1 MSENGK
7 YERDGG
13 FAHFVKKMG
22 EATSPQPADRAV
34 IERFRGR
41 LPAQM
46 LRYWEHEGWGGWRDG
61 LFWVVDPEDFE
72 DVKRAWFAETP
83 LEPETDLWH
92 VIGRT
97 AFGRLYLMGEK
108 SGAEMEIEPAFGMIT
123 ASQDKLR
130 PQPPEKRDFKAMMF
144 FSHRGP
150 EECDEQDTNDNPLFQ
165 RALKKL
171 GPVGPDEM
179 YGYRHML
186 VAGGQNVLD
195 NLEKTDLLSH
205 LMLLRDLHGPASL
218 PFWDYDI
225 GAFASQA
232 LEED

>member
-1 MSENGK
+1 MSENGD
-7 YERDGG
+7 YQRDEE
-13 FAHFVKKMG
+13 FKWFIEKMG

-46 LRYWEHEGWGGWRDG
+46 LRYWEHEGWGGWHDG
-61 LFWVVDPEDFE
+61 LFWVVNPEDFE

-97 AFGRLYLMGEK
+97 AFGKLYLMGEK
-108 SGAEMEIEPAFGMIT
+108 SGAILKILPSFGMIN

-130 PQPPEKRDFKAMMF
+130 PQSEKEKQLEAQLF
-144 FSHRGP
+144 FSNRGP
-150 EECDEQDTNDNPLFQ
+150 KECDEDDTHGKPLFQ

-186 VAGGQNVLD
+186 VAGGQNVLE